1 MTASL
6 RPVADLV
13 DPWLRKQHPEGRG
26 INPAD
31 TVVEYQLV
39 PVESLAIDRLYQ
51 RALSAKGRSTV
62 ARIISEF
69 SWLKFGA
76 ISVSEH
82 GGKLAVI
89 DGQHRA
95 IAAAAIGITHVP
107 ALVALANAS
116 GAAEADAFVGIND
129 VRTTVTPV
137 DKFRA
142 KVAAGDPQAVELAD
156 ILRELD
162 ISTDIVPGTP
172 LRPRQTRSISA
183 LYKLIKAHGRGIVFT
198 SLEILLDG
206 QENNPEALSSLNI
219 QAVTE
224 VTERV
229 VKAGGDI
236 DRLARVIEETDFE
249 QLAESARQLMK
260 ISGGSI
266 KSHAAT
272 MLIRGYD
279 KGLRNSKLG
288 SAQA

>member
-1 MTASL
+1 MTKSL
-6 RPVADLV
+6 RPVSDLV
-13 DPWLRKQHPEGRG
+13 DAWLRKQHPEGR
-26 INPAD
+26 IIHPAD
-31 TVVEYQLV
+31 TVVEYRLV
-39 PVESLAIDRLYQ
+39 PVESLVIDRLYQ

-62 ARIISEF
+62 ARIISDF

-76 ISVSEH
+76 ISVSH
-82 GGKLAVI
+82 HDGKLAVI

-95 IAAAAIGITHVP
+95 IAAAAIGINHVP
-107 ALVALANAS
+107 ALVSLADAS

-206 QENNPEALSSLNI
+206 QEDNPEALSSLNI
-219 QAVTE
+219 QAVAE

-236 DRLARVIEETDFE
+236 DRLARVIEETDFDP
-249 QLAESARQLMK
+249 LAESARQLRK
-260 ISGGSI
+260 ISGGAMN
-266 KSHAAT
+266 SHAAT
-272 MLIRGYD
+272 MLIRAYD

-288 SAQA
+288 SAPA